1 VNKRRQPEAIGRIE
15 QVKELAHELRRIVR
29 MELIPRVS
37 VNQIVGTGQA
47 QVSSAV
53 GS

>member
-1 VNKRRQPEAIGRIE
+1 VNKRRQPEAIGRIGTGE
-15 QVKELAHELRRIVR
+15 RAGHELRRIVGWS
-29 MELIPRVS
+29 LSHAFS